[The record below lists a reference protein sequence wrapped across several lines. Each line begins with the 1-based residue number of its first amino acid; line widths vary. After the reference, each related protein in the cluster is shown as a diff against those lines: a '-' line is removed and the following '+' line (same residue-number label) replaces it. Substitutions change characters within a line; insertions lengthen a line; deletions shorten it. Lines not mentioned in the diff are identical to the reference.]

1 MLSQWLQVLVSF
13 IKQIILKAPDSQI
26 SSFSKHW
33 IEAQKQ
39 IPTLCHRYKECERKT
54 SEKDTYM
61 YILLNS
67 DQVEDLKKLKIK
79 TWFWFS

>member
-1 MLSQWLQVLVSF
+1 MLSQWLQILVSF
-13 IKQIILKAPDSQI
+13 IKQIMLKAPDSQI
-26 SSFSKHW
+26 SRNSFSRRW
-33 IEAQKQ
+33 VEAQKQ
-39 IPTLCHRYKECERKT
+39 IQTLCYRYKECD

-61 YILLNS
+61 YVLLNS